1 MNMKITVVG
10 IGYVGLANAVMLSLN
25 HEVTILDINESKVE
39 MINNRISPISDSLI
53 ELVFKEKCYRLNA
66 TTDKVSAYKDAE
78 LIIIATP
85 TDYDESKKSFNTE
98 SVTNVVNDILNVQK
112 HCKILIKSTIP
123 VGFTKQLIT
132 QTCYDNI
139 YFSPEFLKEGNA
151 LNDCLNPSRIIVGF
165 EVNYDEANSIAELLK
180 EGVYNKDVPILITG
194 TSEAEAIK
202 LFSNAYLAS
211 RIAFF
216 NELDT
221 FAESKC
227 LNSKDIISGVCSDP
241 RIGNYYN
248 NPSFGYGGYCLP
260 KDTKQL
266 SSNFHNIPNEIIS
279 SVVSSNETRINF
291 ISRSIINKINKNQ
304 TVGVYR
310 LTMKTNSDNYRNSS
324 ILKVIENLIDNG
336 INVIIY
342 EPICHEEMLFGSKII
357 KDLREFK
364 QKSDLIIANRYSKE
378 IEDIKDKLYSR
389 DIFHID

>member
-1 MNMKITVVG
+1 MKITVVG
-10 IGYVGLANAVMLSLN
+10 IGYVGLANAVMLSLK
-25 HEVTILDINESKVE
+25 HEVTLLDINESKVE

-53 ELVFKEKCYRLNA
+53 ELVFKEKSYRLNA

-78 LIIIATP
+78 IVIIATP

-98 SVTNVVNDILNVQK
+98 SVKNVVNDILNIQK

-132 QTCYDNI
+132 QTCFDDI

-165 EVNYDEANSIAELLK
+165 EVNYDDAVLIADLLK
-180 EGVYNKDVPILITG
+180 ESVYNKDVPVLITG
-194 TSEAEAIK
+194 CSEAEAIK

-211 RIAFF
+211 RISFF

-221 FAESKC
+221 FSESKG
-227 LNSKDIISGVCSDP
+227 LNSKDIISGVSSDP

-279 SVVSSNETRINF
+279 SVVSSNETRIDF
-291 ISRSIINKINKNQ
+291 ISNSILKRITNKD

-324 ILKVIENLIDNG
+324 VLKVIKNLVNSG
-336 INVIIY
+336 VNVIIY
-342 EPICHEEMLFGSKII
+342 EPICKEETVLGCKIVNDI
-357 KDLREFK
+357 AKFK
-364 QKSDLIIANRYSKE
+364 ENSTLIIANRFNKE
-378 IEDIKDKLYSR
+378 IEDVKDKVYSR